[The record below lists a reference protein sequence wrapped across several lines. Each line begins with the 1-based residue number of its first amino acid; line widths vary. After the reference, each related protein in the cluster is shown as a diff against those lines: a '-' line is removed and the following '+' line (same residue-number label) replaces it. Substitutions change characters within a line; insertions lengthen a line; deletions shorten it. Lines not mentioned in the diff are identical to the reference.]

1 MTAVFRES
9 NHPALYYQ
17 DMLGDARRMERYRQA
32 INRVVQPGD
41 VVADLGT
48 GLGVLAIMAVQAG
61 ARHVYAVD
69 VRPQI
74 IPITERVLE
83 ANNVADRIT
92 LIQADA
98 TDVRIPE
105 PVDVI
110 VNELIGDFGT
120 DENIYECVAAVVA
133 TSLKP
138 GGSVLPRRLSTHIVG
153 VEYGD
158 EFRGVF
164 SEDFFGMDL
173 SAAVEEPF
181 SPDVVMHGLR
191 RQPRELTDIVAVEH
205 IDFES
210 ELPPRAYRYER
221 ELQVVQDGVLQGFV
235 GFFDCE
241 LADGIKLN
249 NYPCYEGC
257 HWVNW
262 NWPVTPVVNVREG
275 QTIRGELTTPEK
287 TVASCW
293 KWDWTLLPSA
303 EDAHAV
309 NERPKSRPST

>member
-1 MTAVFRES
+1 MTAVYRES

-32 INRVVQPGD
+32 IEQVVKPGD

-48 GLGVLAIMAVQAG
+48 GLGVLAIMAAQAG

-74 IPITERVLE
+74 IPITKRILD
-83 ANNVADRIT
+83 ANKLADRIT

-98 TDVRIPE
+98 TEVQLPE

-120 DENIYECVAAVVA
+120 DENIYECVAAVISS
-133 TSLKP
+133 SLKP
-138 GGSVLPRRLSTHIVG
+138 GGRVLPRRLSTHLVG
-153 VEYGD
+153 VEYD
-158 EFRGVF
+158 NEFRGVF
-164 SEDFFGMDL
+164 SENFFGMDL
-173 SAAVEEPF
+173 RAAVEEPF
-181 SPDVVMHGLR
+181 SSDVVMHGLR
-191 RQPRELTDIVAVEH
+191 NRPCELTNIVAVED

-210 ELPPRAYRYER
+210 GLPPRAYRYEV
-221 ELQVVQDGVLQGFV
+221 ELEVIRDGRLQGFV

-241 LADGIKLN
+241 LADGVTLD

-262 NWPVTPVVNVREG
+262 NWPVTPVVNVSAG
-275 QTIRGELTTPEK
+275 QAIRGELTTPEK

-293 KWDWTLLPSA
+293 KWDWALVPSG
-303 EDAHAV
+303 EG
-309 NERPKSRPST
+309 P